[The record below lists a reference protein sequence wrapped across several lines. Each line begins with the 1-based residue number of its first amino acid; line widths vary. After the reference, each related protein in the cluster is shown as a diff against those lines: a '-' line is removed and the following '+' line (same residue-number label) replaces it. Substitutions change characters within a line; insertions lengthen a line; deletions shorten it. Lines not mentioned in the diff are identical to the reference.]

1 MAVVQGLENQ
11 IFHNSTNTRNNN
23 KQPNEDKIYH
33 FIPKTTKTVSKKTLN
48 KLINSKSLKIKL
60 HDGKSSPYIGNKTWH

>member
-1 MAVVQGLENQ
+1 M
-11 IFHNSTNTRNNN
+11 FRKSNTRNNN

-48 KLINSKSLKIKL
+48 KLINNKSLKIKL
-60 HDGKSSPYIGNKTWH
+60 RDAKHF